1 MTVLFQCLTMEPP
14 KLEQIKKWTVQN
26 YKFTKQLVS
35 EKFGHSTKTV
45 DKELDV
51 SFTFVLKIMIQSSRL
66 YFQKTKI
73 YSKIYLKTEFKCPTN
88 SDL

>member
-51 SFTFVLKIMIQSSRL
+51 SFNSTLIVL
-66 YFQKTKI
+66 
-73 YSKIYLKTEFKCPTN
+73 
-88 SDL
+88 